1 MTTGGAT
8 LNAEAVAD
16 HTSYIPAES
25 VTGPAGAVYQKQLAF
40 EQAKRTYER
49 ELWALAEDYDR
60 QRAAGHMVLA
70 DAYDAPHIRTL
81 RKEMEAARIPMEQA
95 QAEIGGIVMSI
106 ETEANLPKAIKRME
120 SLSKR
125 AVKLGLDP
133 ITLKVTD
140 ETVVLNYA
148 YAYDYDRAFHAD
160 FLHTYCILSGGTPK
174 VEGFHFLAS
183 IEHTPAGNLVKKVPV
198 LSAQMR
204 GLVATGPEDK
214 AAEALEAIDVERYR
228 SVDPVCDHCGLI
240 RSRKDTYL
248 VYNNE
253 TGEIKQVGRTCL
265 RDYTGADNPEAIVKF
280 LEHYFEAMRPN
291 NTERPKPVVRTRD
304 FLAHVAAAG
313 LGANGE
319 YVKGETKDWALTNYF
334 NRLEQKMESTRSG
347 GKVPAWIEPTETHYQ
362 VADQM
367 IDWALNTWT
376 ATNDFALNVKTA
388 IANEVV
394 PNKAYGIV
402 AAVFAAKQRW
412 DGQEAA
418 RKVEA
423 DKPESNWIGQP
434 KERIEFTATV
444 TQKQYRGED
453 DYGKDKWLVKL
464 HDADGNEI
472 IWWTTGE
479 MRVQGES
486 DTPYVEEGN
495 TYRIKATVKEHTD
508 HERFGKS
515 TKITRASFLYQT
527 KES

>member
-291 NTERPKPVVRTRD
+291 NTERPRPVVRTRD

-313 LGANGE
+313 LGQNGE
-319 YVKGETKDWALTNYF
+319 YLKGESGHIARTNYF
-334 NRLEQKMESTRSG
+334 DMLAKRQVSDRSG
-347 GKVPAWIEPTETHYQ
+347 RKVDAFITPNETHYQ

-367 IDWALNTWT
+367 IDWALNTWD

-402 AAVFAAKQRW
+402 AAVFAAKQRS
-412 DGQEAA
+412 DAQETV
-418 RKVEA
+418 RKAEA

>member
-1 MTTGGAT
+1 
-8 LNAEAVAD
+8 
-16 HTSYIPAES
+16 
-25 VTGPAGAVYQKQLAF
+25 
-40 EQAKRTYER
+40 
-49 ELWALAEDYDR
+49 
-60 QRAAGHMVLA
+60 
-70 DAYDAPHIRTL
+70 
-81 RKEMEAARIPMEQA
+81 MEQA
-95 QAEIGGIVMSI
+95 QAEIGGVVMCI

-148 YAYDYDRAFHAD
+148 YAYDGDRAFHAD

-204 GLVATGPEDK
+204 GRRHGPEDK
-214 AAEALEAIDVERYR
+214 AAEALEAIDVEKYR

-313 LGANGE
+313 LGQNGE
-319 YVKGETKDWALTNYF
+319 YLKGESGNIARTNYF
-334 NRLEQKMESTRSG
+334 DMLAKRQVSDRSG
-347 GKVPAWIEPTETHYQ
+347 RKVDAFITPNETHYQ

-376 ATNDFALNVKTA
+376 PPTTSRSTSRSPSPTRSCRTRPTGSSPPSSPPSSAGTPGGRVR
-388 IANEVV
+388 
-394 PNKAYGIV
+394 KA
-402 AAVFAAKQRW
+402 
-412 DGQEAA
+412 
-418 RKVEA
+418 EA